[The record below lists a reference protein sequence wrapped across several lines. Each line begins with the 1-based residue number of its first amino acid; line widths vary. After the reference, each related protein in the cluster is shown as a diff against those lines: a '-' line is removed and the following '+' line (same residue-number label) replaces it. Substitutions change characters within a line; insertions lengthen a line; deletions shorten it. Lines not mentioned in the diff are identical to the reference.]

1 MRIILC
7 GFGVVGQ
14 SFAKL
19 LESRSED
26 LYARYGLKPRIVG
39 VFDRNGSATDPSGL
53 DASRLID
60 VKKKYGSVN
69 RYSDTENNTSGTEI
83 INNLEAEV
91 LIETTE
97 SNYKDAEP
105 GMTHIVDAMK
115 RGMHVISVNKGP
127 LALAFPSL
135 MEIAEYNH
143 VLFRFSGTVGGGT
156 PILDFAKNSISG
168 IEIINDLEAEVLIE
182 TTESNYKDAEPGMTH
197 IVNAMKRGMHVISVN
212 KGPLALAFPSLMEIA
227 AYNQVLFRFSGT
239 VGGGTPILDFAKN
252 SLKGERIVSF
262 YGILN
267 GTTNYILTN
276 MANGMSFNDAL
287 DDAKQKGYVE
297 ADESLDLDGLDAAA
311 KLVILAN
318 WIMGMKVVMS
328 DIKRTGIRKIDSA
341 DIKRAAEKNSAIK
354 LIASCNKE
362 LTVAPKEI
370 PTVDPLC
377 VSGTLNAI
385 SFTSEHSGTQTII
398 GRGAG
403 GIETA
408 SSILRDLIDIRNEST
423 KT

>member
-39 VFDRNGSATDPSGL
+39 VFDRKGCAMDPSGL
-53 DASRLID
+53 DTSKLID

-69 RYSDTENNTSGTEI
+69 RYSDTENNASGTEI

-105 GMTHIVDAMK
+105 GMTHIIDAMK

-156 PILDFAKNSISG
+156 PILDFAKNS
-168 IEIINDLEAEVLIE
+168 L
-182 TTESNYKDAEPGMTH
+182 
-197 IVNAMKRGMHVISVN
+197 R
-212 KGPLALAFPSLMEIA
+212 
-227 AYNQVLFRFSGT
+227 
-239 VGGGTPILDFAKN
+239 
-252 SLKGERIVSF
+252 GERIVSF
-262 YGILN
+262 DGILN

-318 WIMGMKVVMS
+318 WIMGMKVTMP
-328 DIKRTGIRKIDSA
+328 DIKITGIRKIDNS
-341 DIKRAAEKNSAIK
+341 DIKHAAEKNCAIK

-370 PTVDPLC
+370 AAVDPLC

>member
-39 VFDRNGSATDPSGL
+39 VFDRNGSAIDPSGL
-53 DASRLID
+53 NTNRLIGI
-60 VKKKYGSVN
+60 KKKYNSVK
-69 RYSDTENNTSGTEI
+69 YSDT
-83 INNLEAEV
+83 
-91 LIETTE
+91 
-97 SNYKDAEP
+97 
-105 GMTHIVDAMK
+105 
-115 RGMHVISVNKGP
+115 
-127 LALAFPSL
+127 
-135 MEIAEYNH
+135 
-143 VLFRFSGTVGGGT
+143 
-156 PILDFAKNSISG
+156 KNSTSG

-197 IVNAMKRGMHVISVN
+197 IVNAMKRGMHIISVN

-252 SLKGERIVSF
+252 SLRGERIVSF
-262 YGILN
+262 SGILN

-276 MANGMSFNDAL
+276 MTNGMSFNDAL

-318 WIMGMKVVMS
+318 WIMGMKVIMT
-328 DIKRTGIRKIDSA
+328 DIKITGIRKIDSI

-370 PTVDPLC
+370 LTIDPLC

>member
-1 MRIILC
+1 M
-7 GFGVVGQ
+7 
-14 SFAKL
+14 
-19 LESRSED
+19 
-26 LYARYGLKPRIVG
+26 
-39 VFDRNGSATDPSGL
+39 
-53 DASRLID
+53 
-60 VKKKYGSVN
+60 
-69 RYSDTENNTSGTEI
+69 
-83 INNLEAEV
+83 INDLEAEV
-91 LIETTE
+91 LIETTQ

-105 GMTHIVDAMK
+105 GMMHIINAMK
-115 RGMHVISVNKGP
+115 HGMHVISVNKGP

-135 MEIAEYNH
+135 MELADYNR

-156 PILDFAKNSISG
+156 PILDFA
-168 IEIINDLEAEVLIE
+168 
-182 TTESNYKDAEPGMTH
+182 
-197 IVNAMKRGMHVISVN
+197 R
-212 KGPLALAFPSLMEIA
+212 
-227 AYNQVLFRFSGT
+227 
-239 VGGGTPILDFAKN
+239 N
-252 SLKGERIVSF
+252 SLRGERIVSF
-262 YGILN
+262 DGILN

-276 MANGMSFNDAL
+276 MADGMSFNDAL
-287 DDAKQKGYVE
+287 SDAKQKGYVE

-318 WIMGMKVVMS
+318 WIMRMKVTMP
-328 DIKRTGIRKIDSA
+328 DIKRTGIREIDSS
-341 DIKRAAEKNSAIK
+341 DIKRAAEKNCAIK

-362 LTVAPKEI
+362 LKVEPKEI
-370 PTVDPLC
+370 AVDDPLC

>member
-39 VFDRNGSATDPSGL
+39 VFDRKGSANDPSGL
-53 DASRLID
+53 DTSKLID

-69 RYSDTENNTSGTEI
+69 RYSGAFDNTSGTQN

-91 LIETTE
+91 LIEATE

-105 GMTHIVDAMK
+105 GMTHIIDAMK

-135 MEIAEYNH
+135 MELADYNH

-156 PILDFAKNSISG
+156 PILDFAKNS
-168 IEIINDLEAEVLIE
+168 L
-182 TTESNYKDAEPGMTH
+182 
-197 IVNAMKRGMHVISVN
+197 R
-212 KGPLALAFPSLMEIA
+212 
-227 AYNQVLFRFSGT
+227 
-239 VGGGTPILDFAKN
+239 
-252 SLKGERIVSF
+252 GERIVSF
-262 YGILN
+262 DGILN

-276 MANGMSFNDAL
+276 MADGMSFDDAL
-287 DDAKQKGYVE
+287 DDAKRMGYVE

-318 WIMGMKVVMS
+318 WIMGMKVTMP
-328 DIKRTGIRKIDSA
+328 DIKITGIRKIDNS
-341 DIKRAAEKNSAIK
+341 DIKHAAEKNCAIK

-370 PTVDPLC
+370 ASIDPLC
-377 VSGTLNAI
+377 VSGTLDAI

-403 GIETA
+403 GTETA

>member
-26 LYARYGLKPRIVG
+26 LYVRYGLKPKIVG
-39 VFDRNGSATDPSGL
+39 VFDKTGGVTDTSGL
-53 DASRLID
+53 DISRLID
-60 VKKKYGSVN
+60 TKRKHNSVKK
-69 RYSDTENNTSGTEI
+69 YSEKENNVSGLDM
-83 INNLEAEV
+83 INNLNAEI
-91 LIETTE
+91 LIETTA

-105 GMTHIVDAMK
+105 GMTHIINAMK
-115 RGMHVISVNKGP
+115 QGLHVISVNKGP

-135 MEIAEYNH
+135 LELAEYNNI
-143 VLFRFSGTVGGGT
+143 LFRFSGTVGGGT
-156 PILDFAKNSISG
+156 PIL
-168 IEIINDLEAEVLIE
+168 
-182 TTESNYKDAEPGMTH
+182 NY
-197 IVNAMKRGMHVISVN
+197 
-212 KGPLALAFPSLMEIA
+212 
-227 AYNQVLFRFSGT
+227 
-239 VGGGTPILDFAKN
+239 AKN
-252 SLKGERIVSF
+252 SLGGEQIISF
-262 YGILN
+262 DGILN

-276 MANGMSFNDAL
+276 MAKGMSFNDSL
-287 DDAKQKGYVE
+287 KDAKKRGYVE

-318 WIMGMKVVMS
+318 WIMGMKVTMP
-328 DIKRTGIRKIDSA
+328 DIKRTGIRKVNEE
-341 DIKRAAEKNSAIK
+341 DIKTAASKNCAVK

-362 LTVAPKEI
+362 LVVEPKEI
-370 PTVDPLC
+370 LVNDPLC

-385 SFTSEHSGTQTII
+385 SFTSEHSGTQTVI

-408 SSILRDLIDIRNEST
+408 SSVLRDLINIRNEIA
-423 KT
+423 KI

>member
-39 VFDRNGSATDPSGL
+39 VFDRNGSATDTSGL

-156 PILDFAKNSISG
+156 PILDFAKNS
-168 IEIINDLEAEVLIE
+168 L
-182 TTESNYKDAEPGMTH
+182 
-197 IVNAMKRGMHVISVN
+197 R
-212 KGPLALAFPSLMEIA
+212 
-227 AYNQVLFRFSGT
+227 
-239 VGGGTPILDFAKN
+239 
-252 SLKGERIVSF
+252 GERIVSF
-262 YGILN
+262 DGILN

-287 DDAKQKGYVE
+287 GDAKQKGYVE

-318 WIMGMKVVMS
+318 WIMGMKVTMP
-328 DIKRTGIRKIDSA
+328 DIKRTGIRKIDNS
-341 DIKRAAEKNSAIK
+341 DIKRAAGKNCAIK

-362 LTVAPKEI
+362 LTVTPKEI
-370 PTVDPLC
+370 AIIDPLC

-408 SSILRDLIDIRNEST
+408 SSILRDLIDIKNEST